1 MRYFL
6 WISVLLLLAAEPVY
20 AALPDS
26 VENLLDHDALSL
38 LEDAGADENGTP
50 GLLKGLS
57 ILWERGGG
65 LLADAVR
72 ESLRG
77 GVLLLVI
84 VLLCAMV
91 QDCLLA
97 SGQKDF
103 SGMTV
108 VAGGLCIT
116 WVTAGDLQSLMGLG
130 VQTIGE
136 LEVFSRAL
144 LPTLGAAVAAG
155 GGIVSA
161 GVRQVASVFFT
172 DILILLIRGTLVP
185 LVYVYVTATA
195 ADLLLPGRQLR
206 AVAKG
211 INKVTVW
218 LLSGIL
224 VVYTSYLML
233 AGTAAGTADSMS
245 ARLTRAAMGTV
256 PVVGRIIADAAETV
270 LTGAAAVKNAVG
282 IAGLLAVLA
291 MCLAPFIRLAV
302 QYLLYKLVSL
312 LAGMVGPPSLVE
324 LIDALGGAFGLVLGM
339 AAACGVMVIVSLM
352 GSVMAVSI

>member
-1 MRYFL
+1 ME
-6 WISVLLLLAAEPVY
+6 A
-20 AALPDS
+20 
-26 VENLLDHDALSL
+26 
-38 LEDAGADENGTP
+38 
-50 GLLKGLS
+50 
-57 ILWERGGG
+57 
-65 LLADAVR
+65 
-72 ESLRG
+72 
-77 GVLLLVI
+77 LLVI
-84 VLLCAMV
+84 NKR
-91 QDCLLA
+91 DLA
-97 SGQKDF
+97 
-103 SGMTV
+103 
-108 VAGGLCIT
+108 
-116 WVTAGDLQSLMGLG
+116 
-130 VQTIGE
+130 
-136 LEVFSRAL
+136 VFPPVSFQR
-144 LPTLGAAVAAG
+144 LP
-155 GGIVSA
+155 
-161 GVRQVASVFFT
+161 
-172 DILILLIRGTLVP
+172 
-185 LVYVYVTATA
+185 

-291 MCLAPFIRLAV
+291 ICLAPFIRLAV